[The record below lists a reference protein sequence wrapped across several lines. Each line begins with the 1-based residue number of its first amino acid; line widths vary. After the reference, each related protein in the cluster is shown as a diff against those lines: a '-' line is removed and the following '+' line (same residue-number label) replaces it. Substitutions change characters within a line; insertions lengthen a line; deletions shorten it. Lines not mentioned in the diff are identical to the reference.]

1 MNLKSLIFAICFL
14 MLSYEYT
21 YANEQLRIAGMGGAF
36 VGISNTEA
44 SIFGNPASLTGI
56 KDNNIS
62 AGLSAQNLEY
72 QNLPINDGSQLN
84 TEISFKLSPSIYY
97 CRSIGKFGIG
107 LGYLYDLDN
116 RGSTIKINA
125 TTAEYIVDERKF
137 ISDTNT
143 IIKYNLF
150 RESVPAFSLG
160 YSIKR
165 DLSVGIRLKYREQIF
180 KKGVINRPL
189 ILSAVHDPDI
199 NRNDA
204 TKLLPAIIN
213 NLDIGES
220 IDNFK
225 DGKDS
230 VENVEADS
238 SGGGIDVDLGVQK
251 TIKGITIGVMLDHL
265 IQRKIVL
272 SQPSELRLGVGA
284 MPLKWINAGLDIHK
298 SLKDKGIEF
307 NVGFE
312 VHHYWEK
319 WFKGGII
326 LQNGFSHEASKNNI
340 SLGAGLMLG
349 SSKWSYALV
358 KSIDGTPISKATHIL
373 ASSTRF

>member
-1 MNLKSLIFAICFL
+1 
-14 MLSYEYT
+14 MLSCEYT

-36 VGISNTEA
+36 AGILNTEA
-44 SIFGNPASLTGI
+44 SIFGNPASLIGI

-72 QNLPINDGSQLN
+72 QNLPINNGSQLN
-84 TEISFKLSPSIYY
+84 TEISFKLSPSIDH
-97 CRSIGKFGIG
+97 CKSIGKFGIA

-125 TTAEYIVDERKF
+125 TTAEYIVDESKF
-137 ISDTNT
+137 IWDTNT

-150 RESVPAFSLG
+150 RESVPTFSLG
-160 YSIKR
+160 YSIKK

-189 ILSAVHDPDI
+189 ILSAVHDPDV

-213 NLDIGES
+213 NLDIGAS

-225 DGKDS
+225 NGKDS

-251 TIKGITIGVMLDHL
+251 TIKGITIGAMIDHL

-284 MPLKWINAGLDIHK
+284 MPFKWMNAGLDIHK

-307 NVGFE
+307 NVGLE
-312 VHHYWEK
+312 ISYYWEK

-358 KSIDGTPISKATHIL
+358 KSIDGTPISKATHIF

>member
-1 MNLKSLIFAICFL
+1 MI
-14 MLSYEYT
+14 LSHGYT
-21 YANEQLRIAGMGGAF
+21 YANEQLRIAGMGGTLA
-36 VGISNTEA
+36 GILNTEA

-56 KDNNIS
+56 IDNNIS

-72 QNLPINDGSQLN
+72 QSLPINDGSQLN

-97 CRSIGKFGIG
+97 CRAIGKFGIAF
-107 LGYLYDLDN
+107 GYLYELDN
-116 RGSTIKINA
+116 RGSTIKVNA
-125 TTAEYIVDERKF
+125 TSAEYIVDERKF

-150 RESVPAFSLG
+150 RESVPTFSLG
-160 YSIKR
+160 YSVKN
-165 DLSVGIRLKYREQIF
+165 DLSVGVRLKIREQIF

-189 ILSAVHDPDI
+189 ILSAVHDPDV

-225 DGKDS
+225 NGKDS
-230 VENVEADS
+230 IDDVEADS
-238 SGGGIDVDLGVQK
+238 SDGGIDIDIGVQK
-251 TIKGITIGVMLDHL
+251 TMKGVTIGIMLDHL
-265 IQRKIVL
+265 IQHRIVL
-272 SQPSELRLGVGA
+272 SQPSELRLGVGVL
-284 MPLKWINAGLDIHK
+284 PSKWINAGLDIHK

-307 NVGFE
+307 NVGLE
-312 VHHYWEK
+312 AHYYWEK
-319 WFKGGII
+319 WFKGGVI
-326 LQNGFSHEASKNNI
+326 LQNGFSREASKNNI
-340 SLGAGLMLG
+340 SLGVGLMLG
-349 SSKWSYALV
+349 SSKWSYALA
-358 KSIDGTPISKATHIL
+358 KPIDDTPISKATHIF

>member
-1 MNLKSLIFAICFL
+1 
-14 MLSYEYT
+14 MLLYGQS

-36 VGISNTEA
+36 AGILNTEA

-62 AGLSAQNLEY
+62 AGLFAQNLEY
-72 QNLPINDGSQLN
+72 QSLPIDDGSQLN
-84 TEISFKLSPSIYY
+84 TEISFRLNPSIYY
-97 CRSIGKFGIG
+97 CKAIGKFGVA

-150 RESVPAFSLG
+150 RESVPAFSVG
-160 YSIKR
+160 YSIKQ

-189 ILSAVHDPDI
+189 VLSAIHDPDV

-213 NLDIGES
+213 NLDIGAS

-225 DGKDS
+225 NGKDS
-230 VENVEADS
+230 VESVEADS
-238 SGGGIDVDLGVQK
+238 SDGGIDIDIGMQK
-251 TIKGITIGVMLDHL
+251 TMKSVTIGVMIDHL

-272 SQPSELRLGVGA
+272 SQPSELRLGVGVT
-284 MPLKWINAGLDIHK
+284 PNKWINGGFDIHK
-298 SLKDKGIEF
+298 SLKDKGIGL
-307 NVGFE
+307 NVGLE
-312 VHHYWEK
+312 AHYYWEK

-340 SLGAGLMLG
+340 SFGAGLMLG

-358 KSIDGTPISKATHIL
+358 KPIDDTPISKATHII